1 MGSRGSPDLAGFL
14 LLALTIRLQVH
25 LYEEVGEL
33 QGATFTLVS
42 VSTGSSA
49 PGQSLC
55 VLTQLTG
62 PYIFP
67 EYKHP
72 IAQSLLDSFP
82 VL

>member
-1 MGSRGSPDLAGFL
+1 MGSQGSPALAGFL

-25 LYEEVGEL
+25 LYEKVGEL

-55 VLTQLTG
+55 VLTQLTA

-67 EYKHP
+67 ENKHP
-72 IAQSLLDSFP
+72 IAHSLRDSFP

>member
-49 PGQSLC
+49 SGQSLC

-67 EYKHP
+67 KYKHP
-72 IAQSLLDSFP
+72 IAQSLLDSLP